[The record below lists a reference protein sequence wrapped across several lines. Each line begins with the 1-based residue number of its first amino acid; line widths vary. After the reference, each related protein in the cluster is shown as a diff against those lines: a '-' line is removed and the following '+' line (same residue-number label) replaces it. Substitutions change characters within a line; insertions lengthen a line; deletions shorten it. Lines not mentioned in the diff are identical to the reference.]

1 MRQMNKVQ
9 SALFLIGGVL
19 MVIGAGCY
27 VFLWQREVVCWV
39 FLAGACLFGG
49 LQLMQTYEG
58 RNFTVKR
65 LKRIMSV
72 ADMFFIFAGLVMVD
86 NAYMLSQSLF
96 DNYASYLEM
105 VFNKWVLLLLV
116 AAVLEIYTMHRIS
129 SELDKE
135 QQSQSKK
142 ILKQRCYI

>member
-1 MRQMNKVQ
+1 MKQMNKVQ

-86 NAYMLSQSLF
+86 NAYMLSK
-96 DNYASYLEM
+96 
-105 VFNKWVLLLLV
+105 NK
-116 AAVLEIYTMHRIS
+116 
-129 SELDKE
+129 
-135 QQSQSKK
+135 
-142 ILKQRCYI
+142 

>member
-1 MRQMNKVQ
+1 
-9 SALFLIGGVL
+9 
-19 MVIGAGCY
+19 
-27 VFLWQREVVCWV
+27 
-39 FLAGACLFGG
+39 
-49 LQLMQTYEG
+49 MQTYEG

-135 QQSQSKK
+135 QQ
-142 ILKQRCYI
+142 

>member
-1 MRQMNKVQ
+1 MKQMNKVQ

-105 VFNKWVLLLLV
+105 VFNKWDGIRIRVLGLFRIKTEIGLQV
-116 AAVLEIYTMHRIS
+116 KLEHPY
-129 SELDKE
+129 
-135 QQSQSKK
+135 
-142 ILKQRCYI
+142 

>member
-1 MRQMNKVQ
+1 MKQMNKVQ
-9 SALFLIGGVL
+9 SARFLIGGVL

-116 AAVLEIYTMHRIS
+116 AAVLELYTMHRIS

-135 QQSQSKK
+135 QQ
-142 ILKQRCYI
+142 